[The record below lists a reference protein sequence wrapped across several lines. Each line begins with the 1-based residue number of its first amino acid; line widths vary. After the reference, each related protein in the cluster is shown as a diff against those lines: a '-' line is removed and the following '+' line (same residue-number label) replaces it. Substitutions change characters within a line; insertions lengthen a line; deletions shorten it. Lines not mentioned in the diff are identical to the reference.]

1 MKKCDITCAIFYI
14 LFLTYLFIFGITMVY
29 SADLKK
35 LDNVLDKKQQIL
47 YKNIQKERLHHF
59 YAGLGVGGVLGF
71 FILLSNIQI
80 KSKYCLAGLM
90 LILSTTTVYH
100 ILPKTDYMIN
110 HLDTV
115 EKKQLWMDVS
125 RNFMKKKM
133 IGFILAIIVYFS
145 MPLFL

>member
-35 LDNVLDKKQQIL
+35 LDNVLDKKQQIVHQ
-47 YKNIQKERLHHF
+47 NIQKERLHHF

-80 KSKYCLAGLM
+80 TSKYCLAGLM
-90 LILSTTTVYH
+90 LILSTTTVYYM
-100 ILPKTDYMIN
+100 LPKTDYMIN
-110 HLDTV
+110 HLDTE
-115 EKKQLWMDVS
+115 EKKQLWMDVR

-145 MPLFL
+145 MPMFL

>member
-47 YKNIQKERLHHF
+47 YKNIKKERLHHF

>member
-1 MKKCDITCAIFYI
+1 
-14 LFLTYLFIFGITMVY
+14 MVY

-35 LDNVLDKKQQIL
+35 LDNVLDKKQQIVHQ
-47 YKNIQKERLHHF
+47 NIQKERLHHF

-80 KSKYCLAGLM
+80 TSKYCLAGLM
-90 LILSTTTVYH
+90 LILSTTTVYYM
-100 ILPKTDYMIN
+100 LPKTDYMIN
-110 HLDTV
+110 HLDTE
-115 EKKQLWMDVS
+115 EKKQLWMDVR

-145 MPLFL
+145 MPMFL